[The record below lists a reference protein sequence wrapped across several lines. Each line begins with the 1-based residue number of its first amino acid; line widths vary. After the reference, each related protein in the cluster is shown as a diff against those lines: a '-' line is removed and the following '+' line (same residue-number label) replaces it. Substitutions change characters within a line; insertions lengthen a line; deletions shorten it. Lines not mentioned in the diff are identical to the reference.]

1 MKLSDHYQTK
11 GMFFAGQWHNGKEGG
26 RIAVNSPA
34 TEELLGEIPQ
44 ATVPDIVAAVESASE
59 GLRNMRKLTAW
70 ERSALLRKVAILV
83 RERARLIGTL
93 ISQETGKPIT
103 QSLAEVIASAEA
115 IDWFADE
122 ARRIFGLSY
131 ESRVPGDR
139 YLVNFDPVGI
149 VATFTPWNM
158 PVLLLA
164 RKLGPALAAGCAV
177 ISRPSNEAAGCSM
190 ALLQCFID
198 SGFPIGAVNMLT
210 GDPEVISNTLLA
222 EPRIAKMSFTGS
234 VPVGKQLIAQA
245 AQTVKRVTMELGGH
259 APVIVHED
267 ADIEAFVAAAV
278 QAKFRMGGQI
288 CASPTRFYVHRSILD
303 KVATGMA
310 ERTRALRIGDPLLDD
325 TEVGPLATRRRRT
338 AVEQLV
344 EDAVDS
350 GARLMAGG
358 RKPDAMERGFFYMP
372 TVLSE
377 VPAHARAMV
386 EEPFGPIALVNGF
399 DSVDEVIDEANN
411 LPFGLA
417 AYVYTRSLKL
427 AHMTTGRLQAGVI
440 GVNTF
445 VAASAETPFGGMK
458 ESGYGREGGPFAIR
472 DYLESKF
479 INLSM
484 PA

>member
-1 MKLSDHYQTK
+1 MKHTDHYQSK
-11 GMFFAGQWHNGKEGG
+11 GMFFSGRWHYAKERE
-26 RIAVNSPA
+26 RIAISSPS

-44 ATVPDIVAAVESASE
+44 ATVLDVAAAVDSASE

-93 ISQETGKPIT
+93 ITEETGKPIT
-103 QSLAEVIASAEA
+103 QSMGEANAAAEA

-139 YLVNFDPVGI
+139 YIVNFDPVGI

-164 RKLGPALAAGCAV
+164 RKLAPALAAGCAA
-177 ISRPSNEAAGCSM
+177 ISRPSNEAAGCTM
-190 ALLQCFID
+190 ALFQCFID
-198 SGFPIGAVNMLT
+198 AGFPLGAVNMLT
-210 GDPEVISNTLLA
+210 GHPEIIANNLLA
-222 EPRIAKMSFTGS
+222 EPRVAKMSFTGS

-245 AQTVKRVTMELGGH
+245 AQSVKRVTMELGGH

-267 ADIEAFVAAAV
+267 ADIDAFVAAAV
-278 QAKFRMGGQI
+278 QAKFRNGGQI
-288 CASPTRFYVHRSILD
+288 CASPTRFYVHRAIHD
-303 KVATGMA
+303 KVAVGLA
-310 ERTRALRIGDPLLDD
+310 AGTRALRVGDPLRDE
-325 TEVGPLATRRRRT
+325 TEVGPLATRKRRV

-344 EDAVDS
+344 DDALGN
-350 GARLMAGG
+350 GATLMAGG
-358 RKPDAMERGFFYMP
+358 RKPDAMERGFFYLP
-372 TVLSE
+372 TVLAE
-377 VPAHARAMV
+377 VPPSARAMS
-386 EEPFGPIALVNGF
+386 EEPFGPLALVNGF
-399 DSVDEVIDEANN
+399 ESVDEVIEQANG

-427 AHMTTGRLQAGVI
+427 AHMTTDRLQAGVI

-445 VAASAETPFGGMK
+445 VASTAETPFGGMK
-458 ESGYGREGGPFAIR
+458 ESGFGREGGPFAIR
-472 DYLESKF
+472 DYLEPKF

>member
-1 MKLSDHYQTK
+1 
-11 GMFFAGQWHNGKEGG
+11 
-26 RIAVNSPA
+26 
-34 TEELLGEIPQ
+34 
-44 ATVPDIVAAVESASE
+44 
-59 GLRNMRKLTAW
+59 MRKLTAW

-83 RERARLIGTL
+83 RERAREIATL
-93 ISQETGKPIT
+93 ISEETGKPIT
-103 QSLAEVIASAEA
+103 QSLGEANASAEA

-164 RKLGPALAAGCAV
+164 RKLAPALAAGCAV
-177 ISRPSNEAAGCSM
+177 ISRPSNEAAGCTM
-190 ALLQCFID
+190 ALFQCFID
-198 SGFPIGAVNMLT
+198 AGFPQGALNMLT
-210 GDPEVISNTLLA
+210 GHPEIITNTLLA

-267 ADIEAFVAAAV
+267 ADIDAFVAAAV
-278 QAKFRMGGQI
+278 QAKFRNGGQI

-303 KVATGMA
+303 KVAAGLA
-310 ERTRALRIGDPLLDD
+310 ERTRALRVGDPLRDE
-325 TEVGPLATRRRRT
+325 TEVGPLATRKRRT
-338 AVEQLV
+338 AIEQLV
-344 EDAVDS
+344 DDAVDS

-358 RKPDAMERGFFYMP
+358 RKPDTMERGFYYLP
-372 TVLSE
+372 TILAE
-377 VPAHARAMV
+377 VPAKARAMFD
-386 EEPFGPIALVNGF
+386 EPFGPMALVNGF
-399 DSVDEVIDEANN
+399 DSVDDVIEEANS

-427 AHMTTGRLQAGVI
+427 AHMTTDRLQAGVI

-445 VAASAETPFGGMK
+445 VASTAETPFGGMK
-458 ESGYGREGGPFAIR
+458 ESGFGREGGPFAIR